1 LRDGRPVVHDV
12 RHDDQEG
19 RNPPGPLSPTA
30 PTHASATQLLSFLAD
45 RSASARMSYLAL
57 YARDHAGT
65 PHLAGILRQFEAD
78 GHGRLA
84 VHMATAA
91 RDTAALT
98 RYLAAPDPALRRCA
112 LRGVRLVP
120 DDAVTPVLADAPT
133 GLRRALY
140 RTLYHA
146 RRTALADGLLAR
158 VRDEYGDAEAA
169 ALLPACSPERVAAVL
184 PGLAHAVRSWRRL
197 ARRHPDTVLALVGEQ
212 GQGQARRLPWWR
224 ALQALD
230 FVRPRE
236 IAGMLSPSDVNR
248 FALPHAHHA
257 LNGEGSR
264 THYPVRYPALRGGDR
279 SVRLLRRTMRYD
291 TAAAL
296 RVLRAMPPR
305 TRQVHIDRF
314 RETAGARSATALLPY
329 LELLPPEEAERE
341 ARRALDW
348 LGGFQ
353 VRSSRADPD
362 TDLDAVAFLPYTE
375 AAPRLEEAASCGDP
389 DRRAR
394 GLRRLV
400 EATARTGDADRVAR
414 VLAERVERTRAER
427 DPVRRALIRALCG
440 LHPVLLAQAGLA
452 APAAPAAPEA
462 SRAPATPATPATPH
476 APDDSGATGVQ
487 EPPDGTAS
495 PREGSGDG
503 PLARLLTAAV
513 EARDC
518 SADTRRTLRDLA
530 ARLLRHPRTA
540 TDEAAS
546 DWGLDVYVR
555 LMERFGSQGLGEW
568 GRPEH
573 APPWWGVRGRRLGAS
588 ERYLDQVLPPGRE
601 HDLYRRLRPALD
613 AAKDRGDHALAV
625 RLAWELGRR
634 SEYLHGLADDY
645 VVPAVLHD
653 PESGTALWAAH
664 WYLAHPDRSRRAHD
678 LFETDPAT
686 ARIGPVWAALVR
698 DAAPSVLERV
708 LDAAEERRRDEG
720 RVWVPPIPP
729 LAARAW
735 PDRVRERVAAHLEA
749 IAADPGC
756 APDDRESA
764 IAELGSLPGAV
775 DRLAPFAAGP
785 DVVLREA
792 ALRALGRSDEP
803 ERALDRVLAHADG
816 PQSRAAGPAL
826 GRCAQWVPPSRLG
839 PALGRLLDGPAKVTL
854 RKSAARLLEHHRP
867 PGGVEHLARVLGAPG
882 LHRDV
887 RAAVAGSL
895 MRAADHPDALRALAA
910 HAPEFADLET
920 QTAVLQ
926 VPPGTCPPDRRRQAA
941 AVARALPS
949 PERDHWRLTGWTA
962 RWTPWSDQ
970 NVDQIVDAA
979 CDLDAP
985 GLQAVSSFEA
995 LVHAGP
1001 ARDRMAEVAIR
1012 LIDAVPGPDRGVPRR
1027 RPAGERDDAT
1037 TRLTRVLNLVEAQT
1051 LRRDLEDDGLSR
1063 QAGLVLDRLVTRPEL
1078 APEALRIVGNGIHR
1092 RVRAEGE
1099 TPTWQWLAA
1108 RFLLG
1113 ARLLVHCSLRTEALV
1128 SVLADTVHA
1137 RYGGEA
1143 RVPMDVLTSTVSRL
1157 LQRSKGMSGSAGVM
1171 AGLIALEIIERSGR
1185 SADWADPWPE
1195 LLAEVGETGHE
1206 ALRLAAWR
1214 TAVM

>member
-1 LRDGRPVVHDV
+1 VVHDV

-30 PTHASATQLLSFLAD
+30 PTHASATQLLSSLAD
-45 RSASARMSYLAL
+45 RSAAARMSYLAL

-78 GHGRLA
+78 GHGYFA

-140 RTLYHA
+140 RTLYHGG
-146 RRTALADGLLAR
+146 RTALADGLLTR
-158 VRDEYGDAEAA
+158 VRDAYGDAEAA
-169 ALLPACSPERVAAVL
+169 ALLPACSPERVADVL

-197 ARRHPDTVLALVGEQ
+197 ARRHPDTVLALVGAQ
-212 GQGQARRLPWWR
+212 GPDQAKRLPWWR

-230 FVRPRE
+230 PVRPRE
-236 IAGMLSPSDVNR
+236 VAGTLNAREVTR
-248 FALPHAHHA
+248 FALPHAHRA
-257 LNGEGSR
+257 LHGEGSDS
-264 THYPVRYPALRGGDR
+264 HYPARYPALTGGDR
-279 SVRLLRRTMRYD
+279 SLRALRRRMRYSD
-291 TAAAL
+291 TESVH
-296 RVLRAMPPR
+296 RVLRAMPPQ
-305 TRQVHIDRF
+305 TRQVHIARY
-314 RETAGARSATALLPY
+314 RETAGTRSATAMLPY
-329 LELLPPEEAERE
+329 LDLLAPEEAERE

-348 LGGFQ
+348 LNGFQ

-400 EATARTGDADRVAR
+400 EATARTGDADRLAR
-414 VLAERVERTRAER
+414 VLTERVERTRAER

-440 LHPVLLAQAGLA
+440 LHPVLLARAGL
-452 APAAPAAPEA
+452 AAPAAPEA
-462 SRAPATPATPATPH
+462 SRAPATPH
-476 APDDSGATGVQ
+476 APDDSDATGVQ
-487 EPPDGTAS
+487 EPPDGTVS

-518 SADTRRTLRDLA
+518 SADTRRALRDLA

-555 LMERFGSQGLGEW
+555 LMERFGVQGLGEW

-573 APPWWGVRGRRLGAS
+573 APPWWGVRGRRLGTS

-625 RLAWELGRR
+625 RLAWESGRR
-634 SEYLHGLADDY
+634 SEHLHGLADDY

-664 WYLAHPDRSRRAHD
+664 WYLADPDRSRRAHD

-686 ARIGPVWAALVR
+686 ARIAPVWAALAR

-708 LDAAEERRRDEG
+708 LDAAEQHRRDEG

-735 PDRVRERVAAHLEA
+735 PDRVRERAAAHLEA

-764 IAELGSLPGAV
+764 IAELGALPGAV
-775 DRLAPFAAGP
+775 ERLTPFAGGP

-803 ERALDRVLAHADG
+803 GRALERILAHADG

-826 GRCAQWVPPSRLG
+826 GRCAQRVPPSRLG

-867 PGGVEHLARVLGAPG
+867 PGGVEHLARVLAAPG

-926 VPPGTCPPDRRRQAA
+926 IPPGACPPDRRRQAA
-941 AVARALPS
+941 AVVRALPA

-1001 ARDRMAEVAIR
+1001 ARDRVAEVAIR
-1012 LIDAVPGPDRGVPRR
+1012 LIDAVPGPDRGVPLR

-1051 LRRDLEDDGLSR
+1051 LRQDEDDEVASR

-1099 TPTWQWLAA
+1099 PPTWQWLAV
-1108 RFLLG
+1108 RFLIG
-1113 ARLLVHCSLRTEALV
+1113 ARLLVHCSRRTEALV
-1128 SVLADTVHA
+1128 SVLADSVHS

-1143 RVPMDVLTSTVSRL
+1143 RVPTDVLTSTVSRL
-1157 LQRSKGMSGSAGVM
+1157 LQRSKGMGGDEGVM

-1185 SADWADPWPE
+1185 SADWVDPWPE
-1195 LLAEVGETGHE
+1195 LLAGVGETGHE